1 MKRENKKNTKYFLKE
16 DGSTEVAIYKD
27 QIHYEEDGQWKEI
40 DNTLKDTTTET
51 ENNKKIDAIGS
62 ENGDLKFNFAKD
74 SDSEKLVSIEKEGY
88 ELSWNLEGSKKKKLE
103 EKKVDKNEE
112 KKQVNELIKEAVDT
126 TINNDKKYENITE
139 ENKKEVK
146 EVLTYNENIKTLD
159 VR

>member
-51 ENNKKIDAIGS
+51 EDNKKIDAIGS

-88 ELSWNLEGSKKKKLE
+88 
-103 EKKVDKNEE
+103 
-112 KKQVNELIKEAVDT
+112 
-126 TINNDKKYENITE
+126 
-139 ENKKEVK
+139 
-146 EVLTYNENIKTLD
+146 
-159 VR
+159 

>member
-88 ELSWNLEGSKKKKLE
+88 
-103 EKKVDKNEE
+103 
-112 KKQVNELIKEAVDT
+112 
-126 TINNDKKYENITE
+126 
-139 ENKKEVK
+139 
-146 EVLTYNENIKTLD
+146 
-159 VR
+159 